1 MQEELLSK
9 EYGNGYVFRRTVK
22 CSLQVRKCSS
32 SQSVRFLKL
41 KKKDLQRNYMD
52 IQIALYCSLQS
63 LCGKI
68 LGPINVK
75 KVFEVKCLSEFTKP
89 KEYRSRFTHFLKILH
104 KFS

>member
-9 EYGNGYVFRRTVK
+9 EYGNSYVFLWTVK

-32 SQSVRFLKL
+32 SYSLLFVITEKEGFTEKF
-41 KKKDLQRNYMD
+41 YGHT
-52 IQIALYCSLQS
+52 ICALLFFTEF
-63 LCGKI
+63 CGKI

-89 KEYRSRFTHFLKILH
+89 KEY
-104 KFS
+104 